1 MDEVNHN
8 SKPGPQTRDAAFGNP
23 TKRTKAL
30 RATDV
35 IPPFGKSTP
44 LSDNGEADAE
54 QAQAL
59 SSKAGDGVAVSPLS
73 AGDGAIPAYDLAEN
87 ILAEQRRAA
96 GRRRRGPGRAP
107 EEPAALPEKPA
118 LRGFAADLAS
128 QNLLELQRIVAEIV
142 ARDIERLC
150 RRPDRSALVVCSL
163 GAGK

>member
-8 SKPGPQTRDAAFGNP
+8 SKPGPQTRDTAFGNP
-23 TKRTKAL
+23 TKRTNAL

-35 IPPFGKSTP
+35 IPPFGKSAP
-44 LSDNGEADAE
+44 PSDNGEADAE
-54 QAQAL
+54 QARAL
-59 SSKAGDGVAVSPLS
+59 SSK

-96 GRRRRGPGRAP
+96 GRRRRGPVRVP
-107 EEPAALPEKPA
+107 EEPAVLPEKPA
-118 LRGFAADLAS
+118 MRVLATDLAS

-142 ARDIERLC
+142 AKDIERLC

-163 GAGK
+163 GAEK